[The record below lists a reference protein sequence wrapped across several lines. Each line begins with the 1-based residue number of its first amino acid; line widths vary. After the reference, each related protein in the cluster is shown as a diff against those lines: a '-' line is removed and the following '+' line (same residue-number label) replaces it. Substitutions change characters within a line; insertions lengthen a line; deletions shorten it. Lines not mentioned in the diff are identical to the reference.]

1 MFPILHTLAIL
12 VCDLFKSRRRLEA
25 ENLFLRHQ
33 LNVILRQSPTRFRM
47 RDIDRLLLTWM
58 VRLWANSLGMVQRWS
73 SPKRW
78 GVGIRQASERC
89 GAESRRTRA
98 GRPKI
103 GRDLRDLMERMSQ
116 EKPLWGG
123 LRLQRRGRIIAI

>member
-73 SPKRW
+73 SPN
-78 GVGIRQASERC
+78 GGALAS
-89 GAESRRTRA
+89 G
-98 GRPKI
+98 
-103 GRDLRDLMERMSQ
+103 
-116 EKPLWGG
+116 
-123 LRLQRRGRIIAI
+123 RLQSVVALKVEELGQGDRRLVVTCAT